1 MRSNDPIS
9 ILEVAKKYH
18 GGGHKQAS
26 GCTVKDEQ
34 EFNELVNDL
43 KNTYKQYETELI
55 NHEHQENN

>member
-1 MRSNDPIS
+1 MRSYDPIS

-34 EFNELVNDL
+34 EFNELIKDL
-43 KNTYKQYETELI
+43 KETYKQYEASLK
-55 NHEHQENN
+55 NNDHQENK